1 MIDESQNIYYIC
13 YAILCGLLGI
23 AYLRF
28 QSTQSQHTLVTTK
41 EFKQFQTTFLVGYS
55 TITLCELIANG
66 NYFNL
71 YTAPCPGP
79 CPTTPSATPCAP
91 AASTWP
97 WQHQEE
103 APDWSTPALRTLQ
116 RPPRAPSAAP
126 TRSAASWC
134 STTGGTCATTSLAP
148 MLLARLTFASAA

>member
-1 MIDESQNIYYIC
+1 MTYSTTDVNALISAIRSAKRFQMRVVTNNEIFDKNYTMIDESQNIYYIC

-71 YTAPCPGP
+71 C
-79 CPTTPSATPCAP
+79 
-91 AASTWP
+91 
-97 WQHQEE
+97 HI
-103 APDWSTPALRTLQ
+103 
-116 RPPRAPSAAP
+116 
-126 TRSAASWC
+126 
-134 STTGGTCATTSLAP
+134 
-148 MLLARLTFASAA
+148 LLI